1 MRFSTLCVTAFLLH
15 CGVSAEQGICR
26 GPESPPFINPKLM
39 IQGEIKSSFDGV
51 EKTPLVDVHGCC
63 TSSLPVDECNDS
75 KKDAST
81 TISFAQ
87 PIIGKMPQLS
97 TEQTLQIMK
106 DAETAWDGGSGVWP
120 QLPLRERLDAIERLL
135 KDLET
140 NQREKMVQVL
150 MWEIGKNRKDAES
163 EFDRTIKFSRDAMQV
178 IRGINTNADGDDDVT
193 NEFAGSWQS
202 HGSTMAFVRRA
213 AIGKLLNFTSR
224 EEEEEEEEE
233 GKHPVFVFI

>member
-1 MRFSTLCVTAFLLH
+1 MRFSTICVTALLLH
-15 CGVSAEQGICR
+15 CGVSAEESSCKGL
-26 GPESPPFINPKLM
+26 ESPPFINPKLM
-39 IQGEIKSSFDGV
+39 IHGEIKSSFDGV

-63 TSSLPVDECNDS
+63 TSALSGDECNES
-75 KKDAST
+75 SNNAST
-81 TISFAQ
+81 LSFTQ

-163 EFDRTIKFSRDAMQV
+163 EFDRTLKFSRDAMQV
-178 IRGINTNADGDDDVT
+178 IRGINTNADDDDVT
-193 NEFAGSWQS
+193 NEFAGSWQT

-213 AIGKLLNFTSR
+213 AVGK
-224 EEEEEEEEE
+224 
-233 GKHPVFVFI
+233 